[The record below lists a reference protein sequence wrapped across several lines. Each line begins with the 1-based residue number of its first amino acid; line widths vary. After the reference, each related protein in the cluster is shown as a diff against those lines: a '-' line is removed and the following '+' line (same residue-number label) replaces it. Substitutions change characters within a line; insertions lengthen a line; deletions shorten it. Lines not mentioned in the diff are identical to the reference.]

1 MGREKVQDPKAP
13 GAGGRVLIADD
24 DDGVRSS
31 LGLLFRRFGYRVL
44 QAETPEEVES
54 MAREGGFDVAL
65 LDMNFSSS
73 TTGEEGIALLRKMK
87 ILVPGVPVILIT
99 AWATIELAVE
109 GMRYGAFDFIAKPWE
124 NRVVLQTVETA
135 LELAQQSNGAEEET
149 CSAEQPSVR
158 LQFKGIVGNDPALMR
173 VLETIEQVAPTNAP
187 VLILGESGTGK
198 ELIAEAV
205 HRLSKRAKGPFVKVN
220 LGGLSESLFESEMF
234 GHRRGAFT
242 DAYADREGRIAMA
255 EGGTIFLDEI
265 GDLALA
271 SQVKLL
277 RVLQDQSYEVLGES
291 KTRRA
296 DIRVVSATNADVY
309 GKVREGS
316 FREDLLYRINLITV
330 TLPPLRER
338 RGDIPL
344 LAEHFLKSFAK
355 ANGMDPKELTAAGVR
370 ALESYGFPGNIRELK
385 NIVERAFLLSQGDT
399 IGEESVRLSL
409 QQGGGAAAQPAVTAT
424 TLEGMEEEMIRRS
437 LARHNGNVTRVAA
450 ELGITRA
457 ALYRR
462 MDKYGIQTKR

>member
-24 DDGVRSS
+24 DEGVRSS

-44 QAETPEEVES
+44 QAETPEKVEA

-73 TTGEEGIALLRKMK
+73 TTGEEGIVLLRKMK
-87 ILVPGVPVILIT
+87 ILLPGVPVILIT

-135 LELAQQSNGAEEET
+135 LELAQQSNGAGEET

-158 LQFKGIVGNDPALMR
+158 QQFKGIVGNDPALMR
-173 VLETIEQVAPTNAP
+173 VLETIAQVAPTNAP

-234 GHRRGAFT
+234 GHKRGAFT

-344 LAEHFLKSFAK
+344 LAAHFLKSFAK

-409 QQGGGAAAQPAVTAT
+409 QQGGGATAQPAVMAT

-462 MDKYGIQTKR
+462 IEKYGIQTKR

>member
-1 MGREKVQDPKAP
+1 M
-13 GAGGRVLIADD
+13 LIADD
-24 DDGVRSS
+24 DEGVRSS

-44 QAETPEEVES
+44 QAETPEEVEA

-135 LELAQQSNGAEEET
+135 LELAQQSNGSEEET

-158 LQFKGIVGNDPALMR
+158 QQFKGIVGNDPALMR
-173 VLETIEQVAPTNAP
+173 VLETIAQVAPTNAP

-205 HRLSKRAKGPFVKVN
+205 HRLGKRAKGPFVKVN

-309 GKVREGS
+309 GKVRDGS

-344 LAEHFLKSFAK
+344 LAAHFLKSFAK

-370 ALESYGFPGNIRELK
+370 ALEAYGFPGNIRELK

-462 MDKYGIQTKR
+462 IEKYGIQTKR

>member
-1 MGREKVQDPKAP
+1 M
-13 GAGGRVLIADD
+13 LIADD

-31 LGLLFRRFGYRVL
+31 LGLLFRRFGYSVL
-44 QAETPEEVES
+44 QAETPEEVEA

-158 LQFKGIVGNDPALMR
+158 QQFKGIVGNDPALMR
-173 VLETIEQVAPTNAP
+173 VLETIAQVAPTNAP

-242 DAYADREGRIAMA
+242 DAYADREGR
-255 EGGTIFLDEI
+255 
-265 GDLALA
+265 
-271 SQVKLL
+271 
-277 RVLQDQSYEVLGES
+277 QS
-291 KTRRA
+291 
-296 DIRVVSATNADVY
+296 
-309 GKVREGS
+309 
-316 FREDLLYRINLITV
+316 
-330 TLPPLRER
+330 
-338 RGDIPL
+338 
-344 LAEHFLKSFAK
+344 
-355 ANGMDPKELTAAGVR
+355 
-370 ALESYGFPGNIRELK
+370 
-385 NIVERAFLLSQGDT
+385 
-399 IGEESVRLSL
+399 
-409 QQGGGAAAQPAVTAT
+409 
-424 TLEGMEEEMIRRS
+424 
-437 LARHNGNVTRVAA
+437 
-450 ELGITRA
+450 
-457 ALYRR
+457 
-462 MDKYGIQTKR
+462 

>member
-158 LQFKGIVGNDPALMR
+158 QQFKGIVGNDPALMR
-173 VLETIEQVAPTNAP
+173 VLETIAQVAPTNAP

-205 HRLSKRAKGPFVKVN
+205 HRLSKRANGPFVKVN

-255 EGGTIFLDEI
+255 EGGTMFLDEI

-370 ALESYGFPGNIRELK
+370 VLESYGFPGNIRELK
-385 NIVERAFLLSQGDT
+385 NIVERAFLLSQGYA

-462 MDKYGIQTKR
+462 IEKYGIQTKR

>member
-1 MGREKVQDPKAP
+1 MGRDRVQDPKAP

-149 CSAEQPSVR
+149 CSAEQPNVR
-158 LQFKGIVGNDPALMR
+158 QQFKGIVGNDPALMR
-173 VLETIEQVAPTNAP
+173 VLETIAQVAPTNAP

-255 EGGTIFLDEI
+255 ESGTIFLDEI

-296 DIRVVSATNADVY
+296 DIRVVSATNADVH

-344 LAEHFLKSFAK
+344 LAAHFLKSFAK

-370 ALESYGFPGNIRELK
+370 ALESYSFPGNIRELK

-462 MDKYGIQTKR
+462 IEKYGIQTKR

>member
-1 MGREKVQDPKAP
+1 MGRERVQDPKAP

-24 DDGVRSS
+24 DEGVRSS

-44 QAETPEEVES
+44 QAETPEEVEA

-87 ILVPGVPVILIT
+87 ILLPGVPVVLIT

-149 CSAEQPSVR
+149 CSAEQPNVR
-158 LQFKGIVGNDPALMR
+158 QQFKGIVGNDPALMR
-173 VLETIEQVAPTNAP
+173 VLETIAQVAPTNAP

-198 ELIAEAV
+198 ELVAEAV
-205 HRLSKRAKGPFVKVN
+205 HRLSKRANSPFVKVN

-242 DAYADREGRIAMA
+242 DAYSDREGRIAMA

-370 ALESYGFPGNIRELK
+370 ALEAYGFPGNIRELK

-462 MDKYGIQTKR
+462 IEKYGIQTKR

>member
-1 MGREKVQDPKAP
+1 MGRGKVPDPKAP

-31 LGLLFRRFGYRVL
+31 LGLLFRRFGYRML
-44 QAETPEEVES
+44 QAETPEEVEA
-54 MAREGGFDVAL
+54 MAREGDFDVAL

-158 LQFKGIVGNDPALMR
+158 QQFKGIVGNDPALMR
-173 VLETIEQVAPTNAP
+173 VLDTIAQVAPTNAP

-205 HRLSKRAKGPFVKVN
+205 HRLSKRANGPFVKVN

-309 GKVREGS
+309 GKVRDGS

-344 LAEHFLKSFAK
+344 LAAHFLKSFAK

-409 QQGGGAAAQPAVTAT
+409 QQGGGAAAQPAVMAT

-462 MDKYGIQTKR
+462 IEKYGIQTKR

>member
-1 MGREKVQDPKAP
+1 MGRDRVQDPKAP

-149 CSAEQPSVR
+149 CSAEQPNVR
-158 LQFKGIVGNDPALMR
+158 QQFKGIVGNDPALMR
-173 VLETIEQVAPTNAP
+173 VLETIAQVAPTNAP

-255 EGGTIFLDEI
+255 ESGTIFLDEI

-296 DIRVVSATNADVY
+296 DIRVVSATNADVH

-370 ALESYGFPGNIRELK
+370 VLESYGFPGNIRELK

-462 MDKYGIQTKR
+462 IEKYGIQTKR

>member
-1 MGREKVQDPKAP
+1 M
-13 GAGGRVLIADD
+13 LIADD

-149 CSAEQPSVR
+149 CSAEQPNVR
-158 LQFKGIVGNDPALMR
+158 QQFKGIVGNDPALMR
-173 VLETIEQVAPTNAP
+173 VLETIAQVAPTNAP

-255 EGGTIFLDEI
+255 ESGTIFLDEI

-296 DIRVVSATNADVY
+296 DIRVVSATNADVH

-344 LAEHFLKSFAK
+344 LAAHFLKSFAK

-370 ALESYGFPGNIRELK
+370 ALESYSFPGNIRELK

-462 MDKYGIQTKR
+462 IEKYGIQTKR

>member
-44 QAETPEEVES
+44 QAETPEEVEA

-87 ILVPGVPVILIT
+87 ILLPGVPVILIT

-158 LQFKGIVGNDPALMR
+158 QQFKGIVGNDPALMR
-173 VLETIEQVAPTNAP
+173 VLETIAQVAPTNAP

-205 HRLSKRAKGPFVKVN
+205 HRLGKRANGPFVKVN

-296 DIRVVSATNADVY
+296 DIRVVSATNADVH

-355 ANGMDPKELTAAGVR
+355 ANGMNPKELTAAGVQ

-424 TLEGMEEEMIRRS
+424 TLEGMEEEMIRCS

-462 MDKYGIQTKR
+462 IEKYGIQTKR

>member
-87 ILVPGVPVILIT
+87 ILLPGVPVILIT

-149 CSAEQPSVR
+149 CSAEQPNVR
-158 LQFKGIVGNDPALMR
+158 QQFKGIVGNDPALMR
-173 VLETIEQVAPTNAP
+173 VLETIAQVAPTNAP

-205 HRLSKRAKGPFVKVN
+205 HRLGKRAKGPFVKVN

-309 GKVREGS
+309 GKVRDGS

-344 LAEHFLKSFAK
+344 LAEHFLNSFAK
-355 ANGMDPKELTAAGVR
+355 ANGMDPKELTAVGVR
-370 ALESYGFPGNIRELK
+370 ALEAYGFPGNIRELK
-385 NIVERAFLLSQGDT
+385 NIVERAFLLSQGGT

-462 MDKYGIQTKR
+462 IEKYGIQTKR

>member
-1 MGREKVQDPKAP
+1 MGREKVQEPKAQ

-24 DDGVRSS
+24 DEGVRSS

-44 QAETPEEVES
+44 QAETPEKVEAL
-54 MAREGGFDVAL
+54 AREGGFDVAL

-73 TTGEEGIALLRKMK
+73 TTGEEGIVLLRKIK
-87 ILVPGVPVILIT
+87 ILLPGVPVILIT

-135 LELAQQSNGAEEET
+135 LELAQQSNGVGEET
-149 CSAEQPSVR
+149 CCAEQPSVR
-158 LQFKGIVGNDPALMR
+158 QQFKGIVGNDPALMR
-173 VLETIEQVAPTNAP
+173 VLETIAQVALTNAP

-234 GHRRGAFT
+234 GHKRGAFT

-344 LAEHFLKSFAK
+344 LTAHFLKSFAK
-355 ANGMDPKELTAAGVR
+355 ANGMDSKELTAAGVR

-462 MDKYGIQTKR
+462 IEKYGIQTKR

>member
-1 MGREKVQDPKAP
+1 M
-13 GAGGRVLIADD
+13 LIADD

-31 LGLLFRRFGYRVL
+31 LGLLFRRFGYSVL
-44 QAETPEEVES
+44 QAETPEEVEA

-149 CSAEQPSVR
+149 CSAEQPNVR
-158 LQFKGIVGNDPALMR
+158 QQFKGIVGNDPALMR
-173 VLETIEQVAPTNAP
+173 VLETIAQVAPTNAP

-296 DIRVVSATNADVY
+296 DIRVVSATNADVH

-355 ANGMDPKELTAAGVR
+355 ANGMYPKELTAAGVR

-409 QQGGGAAAQPAVTAT
+409 QQGGSAAAQPAVTAT

-462 MDKYGIQTKR
+462 IEKYGIQAKR